1 MKTEDVIELY
11 DKYVMQTYARIPLV
25 PVKAK
30 GMKLKDLHQRE
41 FLDFFP
47 GWAVSGLGHCHP
59 KVVSAVRNQ
68 LKKIIHIPNN
78 YYILQQAKLAK
89 EIIDNSFEGKVF
101 FCNSGA
107 EAVESAVKLARA
119 FGRPNRFEIISME
132 KSFHGRTLAALALTG
147 QKKYQEGFEPMP
159 EGFKSVEF
167 ANIEALKSAIT
178 SKTCAVIIEP
188 IQGEG
193 GINVAPKEYL
203 EAVRKLC
210 DGKNILLIFDEI
222 QTGMGRTGKIFC
234 YQHFGVVPDAFVLA
248 KSLGGGIPIGALVA
262 GKKVCDVL
270 KPGMHAST
278 FGGSP
283 IACSAGLAVF
293 KAIREEN
300 LLQNAAEKSRYLAGK
315 LNQLKQKYNFIKE
328 IRGLGLM
335 IGIELSIEGKKI
347 VDLCFERGL
356 LINCTQGNILRIMP
370 ALGVKKKE
378 IDKMLAIIEKVFSD
392 VIK

>member
-11 DKYVMQTYARIPLV
+11 NKYVMQTYTRMPLV
-25 PVKAK
+25 PVKGK

-68 LKKIIHIPNN
+68 LKKIIHISNN

-89 EIIDNSFEGKVF
+89 EIIDNSIDGKVF

-119 FGRPNRFEIISME
+119 FGKPDRFEIISME

-159 EGFKSVEF
+159 EGFKCCQF
-167 ANIEALKSAIT
+167 ADIEALKNTIT

-193 GINVAPKEYL
+193 GINVAPREYL
-203 EAVRKLC
+203 EAVKKLC
-210 DGKNILLIFDEI
+210 DEKNILLIFDEI
-222 QTGMGRTGKIFC
+222 QTGLGRTGKIFC
-234 YQHFGVVPDAFVLA
+234 YQHFEVVPDGLVLA
-248 KSLGGGIPIGALVA
+248 KSLGGGIPIGVLVA
-262 GKKVCDVL
+262 GKKACDVL

-283 IACSAGLAVF
+283 IACAAGLAVF
-293 KAIREEN
+293 KAIKEEN
-300 LLQNAAEKSRYLAGK
+300 LLQNASEMGKYLVEK
-315 LNQLKQKYNFIKE
+315 LNVLKQKYNVIKE

-335 IGIELSIEGKKI
+335 IGVELSIEGKRI
-347 VDLCFERGL
+347 VELCFERGL
-356 LINCTQGNILRIMP
+356 LINCTQGNVLRIMP
-370 ALGVKKKE
+370 SLCVRKKE
-378 IDKMLAIIEKVFSD
+378 IDKMIRILGKVFSD
-392 VIK
+392 VV

>member
-1 MKTEDVIELY
+1 MKTQDVIALY
-11 DKYVMQTYARIPLV
+11 DKYVMQTYTRVPLV
-25 PVKAK
+25 PVKGK
-30 GMKLKDLHQRE
+30 GMKLKDLHERE

-68 LKKIIHIPNN
+68 LKKIIHISNN
-78 YYILQQAKLAK
+78 YYVLQQAKLAK
-89 EIIDNSFEGKVF
+89 EIIDNSFDGKVF

-119 FGRPNRFEIISME
+119 FGGPGRFEIISME

-159 EGFKSVEF
+159 EGFQCVPF
-167 ANIEALKSAIT
+167 ANIEALKNTIT

-203 EAVRKLC
+203 EALRKLC
-210 DGKNILLIFDEI
+210 DEKNILLIFDEI
-222 QTGMGRTGKIFC
+222 QTGMGRTGEIFC
-234 YQHFGVVPDAFVLA
+234 YKNFGVVPDAFVLA

-293 KAIREEN
+293 KAIKEEN
-300 LLQNAAEKSRYLAGK
+300 LLQNTRQTGKYLAGK
-315 LNQLKQKYNFIKE
+315 LNALKQKFGIIKE
-328 IRGLGLM
+328 VRGMGLM
-335 IGIELSIEGKKI
+335 LGIELSVEGKKI

-356 LINCTQGNILRIMP
+356 LLNCTQGNVLRVMP

-378 IDKMLAIIEKVFSD
+378 IDKMIKILEDVFSD
-392 VIK
+392 VV

>member
-1 MKTEDVIELY
+1 MKTEDVINLY
-11 DKYVMQTYARIPLV
+11 KQYVMETYGRIPLV
-25 PVKAK
+25 PVKGK
-30 GMKLKDLHQRE
+30 GMLLKDLHQRE

-59 KVVSAVRNQ
+59 KVVNAVKNQ
-68 LKKIIHIPNN
+68 VTKIIHIPNN

-89 EIIDNSFEGKVF
+89 EIIDNSFPGKVF

-107 EAVESAVKLARA
+107 EAVEGAIKLARA
-119 FGRPNRFEIISME
+119 FGDGERFEIISME

-159 EGFKSVEF
+159 EGFKCVPF
-167 ANIEALKSAIT
+167 ADVEALKKAIT
-178 SKTCAVIIEP
+178 TKTCAIFIEP
-188 IQGEG
+188 VQGEG

-210 DGKNILLIFDEI
+210 NEKNILLVFDEI
-222 QTGMGRTGKIFC
+222 QTGMGRTGKIFA
-234 YQHFGVVPDAFVLA
+234 YQHFGITPDAFVLA

-262 GKKVCDVL
+262 AEKIAGIL

-283 IACSAGLAVF
+283 IACVAGLAVF
-293 KAIREEN
+293 KAIKEEN
-300 LLQNAAEKSRYLAGK
+300 LLQNVKEMGDYLRGK
-315 LNQLKQKYNFIKE
+315 LAELKQKYAFIEE
-328 IRGLGLM
+328 IKGLGVML
-335 IGIELSIEGKKI
+335 GIKLSTEGKKI

-378 IDKMLAIIEKVFSD
+378 IDRMIKILDKVLTDVEK
-392 VIK
+392 

>member
-11 DKYVMQTYARIPLV
+11 NKYVMQTYVRIPLV

-89 EIIDNSFEGKVF
+89 EIIDNSFEGKIF

-119 FGRPNRFEIISME
+119 FGRPDRFEIISME

-167 ANIEALKSAIT
+167 ANIEVLKSAIT
-178 SKTCAVIIEP
+178 PKTCAVIIEP

-210 DGKNILLIFDEI
+210 DEKNILLIFDEI

-234 YQHFGVVPDAFVLA
+234 YQHFGVVPDTFVLA

-262 GKKVCDVL
+262 GKKVCNVL

-283 IACSAGLAVF
+283 IACTAALAVF
-293 KAIREEN
+293 KAIKEEN
-300 LLQNAAEKSRYLAGK
+300 LLQNAIEKGRYLAGK

-356 LINCTQGNILRIMP
+356 LINCTQGNVLRIMP

-378 IDKMLAIIEKVFSD
+378 IDKMIAILEKVFSD